1 MPLLFPRKKESS
13 SLANSR
19 NGTKRKRVIIKF
31 LAFWFRSFIITIQYD
46 YNNSGASIRHKLTT
60 IFNII

>member
-13 SLANSR
+13 SLANSP

-31 LAFWFRSFIITIQYD
+31 LAFRFRSFIIIFQYD
-46 YNNSGASIRHKLTT
+46 HENSGTSIRYKLIT